1 MSPEAVIAMH
11 SDPRFLRLKKSL
23 FSFIFPMSLAFLS
36 WYVLYVLMTA
46 FARDLMSVKLLG
58 EFNLALLFGVLQFI
72 TTFSIAIFYS
82 NYSRKRLDPDAS
94 VVRESLENGVE
105 ADK

>member
-82 NYSRKRLDPDAS
+82 NYARKRLDPDAS